1 MYRVRVGFRREHW
14 ERGGVQLKLT
24 KLETFIVEVPPPGY
38 GGNYWFFIKL
48 HTDEG
53 VYGWGETATLGVFYR
68 MQKSY
73 RTLMEEIFEAHL
85 EGEDP
90 LNRER
95 LAKTIYTAVSSRH
108 TEYSMQG
115 LASAID
121 LALWDIAGKVSGQP
135 VYNLLG
141 GAFREKVRSYT
152 YIYNVKTGGA
162 QRSNWFDAK
171 WVAENALQLVEE
183 GFTGVKLDPVPM
195 VYFEPPL
202 TAQESADPMRLRYR
216 GTYRNPFNMTLEHYK
231 GVEEVIGALRAAV
244 GTRADIL
251 IGTHGQI
258 TTASAIRLAK
268 VLEPF
273 NPLWF
278 EEPVPPE
285 NTKEMAKVAR
295 STTIPIATG
304 ERLTTVFDF
313 TRVLEDGAAAYL
325 QPDPGSC
332 GGISELKKIA
342 AVAEGYYAQMAP
354 HVWGGPVTTA
364 AALQIDASI
373 PNFLI
378 QESIYKGGGFF
389 NEILTEPLVW
399 EDGYYSLPKSP
410 GIGVDLNMRAIEKFK
425 V

>member
-1 MYRVRVGFRREHW
+1 ME
-14 ERGGVQLKLT
+14 LT

-38 GGNYWFFIKL
+38 GGNYWFFVKL

-73 RTLMEEIFEAHL
+73 KTLMEEIFEAHL
-85 EGEDP
+85 KGQNP
-90 LNRER
+90 LDRER
-95 LAKTIYTAVSSRH
+95 LTKTIYTAVSSRH
-108 TEYSMQG
+108 TEYSTQG
-115 LASAID
+115 LVSAID
-121 LALWDIAGKVSGQP
+121 LALWDIAGKVCNQP

-152 YIYNVKTGGA
+152 YIHSFKTGG
-162 QRSNWFDAK
+162 QRSNWFDPK
-171 WVAENALQLVEE
+171 WVVENALFLVEQ
-183 GFTGVKLDPVPM
+183 GFTGLKLDPVPM
-195 VYFEPPL
+195 THFEPPL
-202 TAQESADPMRLRYR
+202 TPEESADPARARQR
-216 GTYRNPFNMTLEHYK
+216 GGYRNPFDMTLEQYK
-231 GVEEVIGALRAAV
+231 SVEEVIGALRSAV

-313 TRVLEDGAAAYL
+313 TRLLEDGAAMYL
-325 QPDPGSC
+325 QPDLGAC
-332 GGISELKKIA
+332 GGISECKKIA

-354 HVWGGPVTTA
+354 HVWGGPIITA

-389 NEILTEPLVW
+389 NDIIVEPFVW
-399 EDGYYSLPKSP
+399 ENGYYSLPKSP
-410 GIGVDLNMRAIEKFK
+410 GIGVDLKIAAIKKYK

>member
-1 MYRVRVGFRREHW
+1 M
-14 ERGGVQLKLT
+14 KLT
-24 KLETFIVEVPPPGY
+24 KLETFIVKVPPPGY

-48 HTDEG
+48 STDEG
-53 VYGWGETATLGVFYR
+53 VYGWGETATLSVFYR
-68 MQKSY
+68 LQKSY
-73 RTLMEEIFEAHL
+73 KTLMEELFETHL
-85 EGEDP
+85 KGENP
-90 LNRER
+90 LDRER

-141 GAFREKVRSYT
+141 GTFREKVRTYT
-152 YIYNVKTGGA
+152 YVYNLKTGGS
-162 QRSNWFDAK
+162 QRSNWFDPK
-171 WVAENALQLVEE
+171 WVAENGLYLVEE
-183 GFTGVKLDPVPM
+183 GFTGLKLDPVPM

-202 TAQESADPMRLRYR
+202 AAPDSTELRYK
-216 GTYRNPFNMTLEHYK
+216 GTYRNPFNMTLEQYK
-231 GVEEVIGALRAAV
+231 SVEDVIGALRAAV

-285 NTKEMAKVAR
+285 NTKEMAKVAK

-304 ERLTTVFDF
+304 ERLTTIFDF
-313 TRVLEDGAAAYL
+313 TRLLEDGSASIL
-325 QPDPGSC
+325 QPDLGSC
-332 GGISELKKIA
+332 GGLSECKKIA
-342 AVAEGYYAQMAP
+342 AIAEGYYAQMAP
-354 HVWGGPVTTA
+354 HVWGGPVISA

-389 NEILTEPLVW
+389 NELLVEPLVW
-399 EDGYYSLPKSP
+399 ESGYYTLPKSP
-410 GIGVDLNMRAIEKFK
+410 GIGADLKMAAVETYQ